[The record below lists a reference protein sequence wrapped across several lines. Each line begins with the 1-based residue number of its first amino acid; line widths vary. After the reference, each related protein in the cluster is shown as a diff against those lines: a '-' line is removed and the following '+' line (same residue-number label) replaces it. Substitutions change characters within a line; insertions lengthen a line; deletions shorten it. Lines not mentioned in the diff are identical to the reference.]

1 MALVVAF
8 SNACET
14 RPSDEELDRLRAEA
28 NAANEAAAKQFKED
42 KVTGF
47 SLTVT
52 GQVATP
58 ATLSWSELETLG
70 KTHVVTA
77 SAQDSAASK
86 ETDFEGILVR
96 DLLDRHGAA
105 PDATEATVVSIDG
118 FRATVQ
124 TAHARE
130 YRMLLAIKANGA
142 AIPRSSG
149 GPIFLIHP
157 FTESPKTRELY
168 PDRFWAFYVTHLVV
182 GTEAPKLTIQGK
194 TFDRAAIEAMPQA
207 SFDGPHGFKVE
218 WTSDSIHLRGV
229 SLVDAIAA
237 AGVPLP
243 PHGTVV
249 IRGKSPIHSDP
260 ASPIAFAVDDLA
272 RCKPLLA
279 LQMGLDEKPITAR
292 FGGPI
297 VLAFTPCGDQ
307 YGSRHWVTFVEG
319 IEIKA
324 AP

>member
-1 MALVVAF
+1 MALVVALV
-8 SNACET
+8 SACD
-14 RPSDEELDRLRAEA
+14 RGPSEAELDRLRAEA
-28 NAANEAAAKQFKED
+28 NTANEAAAKLFKED

-52 GQVATP
+52 GQVTKP
-58 ATLSWSELETLG
+58 ATLAWAELETLAS
-70 KTHVVTA
+70 THVVTA
-77 SAQDSAASK
+77 SAQNPTASST
-86 ETDFEGILVR
+86 TDFEGILVR
-96 DLLDRHGAA
+96 DLLDRFGAA
-105 PDATEATVVSIDG
+105 PDAAEATVVSVDG
-118 FRATVQ
+118 FRATVK
-124 TAHARE
+124 TADARA
-130 YRMLLAIKANGA
+130 YRMLLAIRANGA
-142 AIPRSSG
+142 PIPRSSG

-194 TFDRAAIEAMPQA
+194 SFDRAAIEAMPQA

-218 WTSDSIHLRGV
+218 WTSDSVHLRGV

-243 PHGTVV
+243 PHGTIV
-249 IRGKSPIHSDP
+249 IRGKSPIHNDP
-260 ASPIAFAVDDLA
+260 ANPIVFAVDDLS

-279 LQMGLDEKPITAR
+279 LQIGLEEKPLTAR

-297 VLAFTPCGDQ
+297 VLAFTPCGDR
-307 YGSRHWVTFVEG
+307 YGSRHWVTFVED

>member
-1 MALVVAF
+1 MALVVALA
-8 SNACET
+8 SACES
-14 RPSDEELDRLRAEA
+14 RPSDAELDRLRAEA
-28 NAANEAAAKQFKED
+28 NAANEVAAKAFKED

-52 GQVATP
+52 GQVERP

-70 KTHVVTA
+70 TTHVVTA
-77 SAQDSAASK
+77 SAQDSKTSK
-86 ETDFEGILVR
+86 PTDFEGILVR
-96 DLLDRHGAA
+96 DLLDRYGAA
-105 PDATEATVVSIDG
+105 PDAAEATVVSIDG
-118 FRATVQ
+118 FRATVH

-130 YRMLLAIKANGA
+130 YRMLLAIRANGA

-194 TFDRAAIEAMPQA
+194 SFDRAAIEAMPKA
-207 SFDGPHGFKVE
+207 SFDGAHGFKVE
-218 WTSDSIHLRGV
+218 WTSEPIHLRGV
-229 SLVDAIAA
+229 ALVDAIAA
-237 AGVPLP
+237 AAVPLP
-243 PHGTVV
+243 PRGTII
-249 IRGKSPIHSDP
+249 IRGKSPIHRDP
-260 ASPIAFAVDDLA
+260 ASPIAFAVEDLA
-272 RCKPLLA
+272 RCKPLLG

-297 VLAFTPCGDQ
+297 VLAFSACDER
-307 YGSRHWVTFVEG
+307 YGSRHWVTFVED